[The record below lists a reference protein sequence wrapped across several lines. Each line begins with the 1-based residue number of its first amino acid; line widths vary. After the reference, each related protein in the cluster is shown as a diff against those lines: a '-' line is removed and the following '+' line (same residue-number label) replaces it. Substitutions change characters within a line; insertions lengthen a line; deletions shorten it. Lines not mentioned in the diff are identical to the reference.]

1 MAGIRI
7 NILSNFNAG
16 GFDKLQ
22 RELKR
27 LDTPMEKLGAVTKS
41 LAPMATVA
49 FGALAF
55 GAAKSVTAAN
65 DLALGLREV
74 VTLTGD
80 TGDQANKTFGEMQ
93 GLVRTVSNEFAIAQ
107 DVLTKGLYQALSAGV
122 PKDNALEFMQV
133 ASKAAIAGVTSVD
146 TAVDGLT
153 TTINAFGLDIGQAGA
168 VADSMFA
175 AVKGGKTT
183 FDQLSSALFNVAPA
197 AAAAKVEF
205 SEVNAAIATLTAS
218 GVPTSVA
225 TTQIRAAFVALSKP
239 SKELT
244 ALFNSL
250 GYESGEAAIAQNGLQ
265 FAMDAVYKASNG
277 SAAQMKLLLGRQ
289 EAVNAINV
297 LAGTSAGKFADELA
311 RQAKAAGSV
320 DDAFNEIDKSRS
332 LEKNKI
338 AFENIGLAVG
348 TILIPVMEAVIPLIT
363 SFAKFAEEN
372 ATVVVVLASVLGVLA
387 AAILAVNFALNA
399 NPIVKVITLIAALAA
414 GVVLLINWLVKLYG
428 GWDKLFKDIG
438 KLLEGFASFFKTVWD
453 GITSVFTSAVNG
465 YIGIWEGFINRIIS
479 GLNGVISLANS
490 ALSLIASVTGGVI
503 DIKIPTIPNVNVPK
517 VGGAKTPA
525 KTPAKAPV
533 KAPKVVKIPKLATGG
548 IVMPVPGGVLANLAE
563 AGQPEAVIPLNKL
576 GQFTDKKPTV
586 IYNINVS
593 GGLDSG
599 ASIGK
604 RVIEAIKAYER
615 TSGAVFQG
623 A

>member
-1 MAGIRI
+1 MSINI
-7 NILSNFNAG
+7 NILSNFNG
-16 GFDKLQ
+16 SGFNRLEK
-22 RELKR
+22 ELKR
-27 LDTPMEKLGAVTKS
+27 LNTPIEKLGATTKA
-41 LAPMATVA
+41 LAPAATIA

-55 GAAKSVTAAN
+55 GAAKSVGSAN
-65 DLALGLREV
+65 NLALGLREV

-80 TGDQANKTFGEMQ
+80 TGDQANKTFSEMQ
-93 GLVRTVSNEFAIAQ
+93 GLVKTVSNEFSIAQ

-133 ASKAAIAGVTSVD
+133 ASKAAIAGVTDVD

-153 TTINAFGLDIGQAGA
+153 TTINAFGLDIGEAGN

-183 FDQLSSALFNVAPA
+183 FNELSSALFNVAPA

-244 ALFNSL
+244 ALFNDL

-297 LAGTSAGKFADELA
+297 LAGTSAGKFADELD

-320 DDAFNEIDKSRS
+320 DDAFNEIDKSRA
-332 LEKNKI
+332 LEKNRI
-338 AFENIGLAVG
+338 AFENLSLAIG
-348 TILIPVMEAVIPLIT
+348 TILIPIMEAIIPLVT
-363 SFAKFAEEN
+363 SFAEFAQEN
-372 ATVVVVLASVLGVLA
+372 ATVVTILAGVFGVLA

-399 NPIVKVITLIAALAA
+399 NPIVKVITLIAALVT
-414 GVVLLINWLVKLYG
+414 GVIILINYLVNLAG
-428 GWDKLFKDIG
+428 GWSKLF
-438 KLLEGFASFFKTVWD
+438 EGIKAGLTTVGEFFKTVFD
-453 GITSVFTSAVNG
+453 GVAVFFTGLINGLITRFENFVNTV
-465 YIGIWEGFINRIIS
+465 IG
-479 GLNGVISLANS
+479 GLNGIIGLANT
-490 ALSLIASVTGGVI
+490 ALSAIASVTGGAVN
-503 DIKIPTIPNVNVPK
+503 IKIPTIGNVELPK
-517 VGGAKTPA
+517 IGKT
-525 KTPAKAPV
+525 K
-533 KAPKVVKIPKLATGG
+533 KIPKLADGG
-548 IVMPVPGGVLANLAE
+548 IVMPRPGGVFANLAE
-563 AGQPEAVIPLNKL
+563 AGEPEAVIPLSRL
-576 GQFTDKKPTV
+576 GNDRPSV
-586 IYNINVS
+586 VYNINVN
-593 GGLDSG
+593 GGVGSG
-599 ASIGK
+599 ATIGK
-604 RVIEAIKAYER
+604 SIVDAIKAYER
-615 TSGAVFQG
+615 SSGAVWQG